1 MLHVSNLSV
10 ARGGVTLLSGVDF
23 ALNAGEI
30 LVLRGANGLGKT
42 SLLRC
47 IAGLQNPVEGQI
59 TAPETVAYSGHANG
73 LKGQMTVLEN
83 LAFWSSIYHGP
94 SPEVALDAY
103 DLHALADRP
112 AANLS
117 AGQKRRLGLAR
128 MQVSGC
134 ALWVMDEPTVSL
146 DADNVALFRAALDRH
161 VQSGGAAVI
170 TTHIDLA
177 IASARLLDLTRF
189 KARGLM
195 GSTAFEEAVE

>member
-1 MLHVSNLSV
+1 MLQVSNLSV
-10 ARGGVTLLSGVDF
+10 ARGGMTLLCRVDF
-23 ALNAGEI
+23 SLSAGQV

-47 IAGLQNPVEGQI
+47 IAGLQDPVEGQI
-59 TAPETVAYSGHANG
+59 TAPETVAYSGHADG

-83 LAFWSSIYHGP
+83 LAFWASIYHGP
-94 SPEVALDAY
+94 SPDVALDSY
-103 DLHALADRP
+103 DLRALADRP

-161 VQSGGAAVI
+161 VHSGGAAVI
-170 TTHIDLA
+170 TTHIDLE
-177 IASARLLDLTRF
+177 IASAQLLDLTRF
-189 KARGLM
+189 KARGLS
-195 GSTAFEEAVE
+195 GSSAFEEALE

>member
-10 ARGGVTLLSGVDF
+10 ARGGMTLLSGVDF
-23 ALNAGEI
+23 ALNAGQI

-59 TAPETVAYSGHANG
+59 TAPDTVAYSGHADG

-195 GSTAFEEAVE
+195 GSTAFEEALE

>member
-10 ARGGVTLLSGVDF
+10 ARGGMTLLSGVDF
-23 ALNAGEI
+23 ALNAGQI

-59 TAPETVAYSGHANG
+59 TAPETVAYSGHADG

-94 SPEVALDAY
+94 SAEVALDAY

-146 DADNVALFRAALDRH
+146 DAQNVALFRAALDRH

-195 GSTAFEEAVE
+195 GSTAFEEALE

>member
-10 ARGGVTLLSGVDF
+10 ARGGMTLLSGVDF
-23 ALNAGEI
+23 ALNAGQI

-59 TAPETVAYSGHANG
+59 TAPETVAYSGHADG

-189 KARGLM
+189 KARGLI
-195 GSTAFEEAVE
+195 GSTAFEEALE

>member
-10 ARGGVTLLSGVDF
+10 ARGGMTLLSGVDF
-23 ALNAGEI
+23 ALNAGQI

-59 TAPETVAYSGHANG
+59 TAPETVAYSGHADG

-94 SPEVALDAY
+94 SAEVALDAY

-195 GSTAFEEAVE
+195 GSTAFEEALE

>member
-10 ARGGVTLLSGVDF
+10 ARGGMTLLSGVDF
-23 ALNAGEI
+23 ALNAGQI

-59 TAPETVAYSGHANG
+59 TAPDTVAYSGHADG

-170 TTHIDLA
+170 TSHIDLA

-195 GSTAFEEAVE
+195 GSTAFEEALE

>member
-10 ARGGVTLLSGVDF
+10 ARGGMTLLSGVDF
-23 ALNAGEI
+23 SLTSGQI

>member
-10 ARGGVTLLSGVDF
+10 ARGGMTLLSRVDF
-23 ALNAGEI
+23 ALNAGQI

-59 TAPETVAYSGHANG
+59 TAPDTVAYSGHADG

-195 GSTAFEEAVE
+195 GSTAFEEALE

>member
-10 ARGGVTLLSGVDF
+10 ARGGMTLLSGVDF
-23 ALNAGEI
+23 ALNAGQI

-47 IAGLQNPVEGQI
+47 IAGLQNQVEGQI
-59 TAPETVAYSGHANG
+59 TAPETVAYSGHADG

-146 DADNVALFRAALDRH
+146 DAHNVALFRAALDRH
-161 VQSGGAAVI
+161 VHSGGAAVI
-170 TTHIDLA
+170 TTHIDLE
-177 IASARLLDLTRF
+177 IASAQLLDLTRF
-189 KARGLM
+189 KARGLS
-195 GSTAFEEAVE
+195 GSSAFEEALE

>member
-1 MLHVSNLSV
+1 MLQVSNLSV
-10 ARGGVTLLSGVDF
+10 ARGGMTLLCRVDF
-23 ALNAGEI
+23 SLSAGQI
-30 LVLRGANGLGKT
+30 RVLRGANGLGKT

-59 TAPETVAYSGHANG
+59 IAPETVAYSGHADG

-83 LAFWSSIYHGP
+83 LAFWASIYRGP
-94 SPEVALDAY
+94 SPDVALDAY

-146 DADNVALFRAALDRH
+146 DADNVALFRAALARH

-170 TTHIDLA
+170 TTHIDLE
-177 IASARLLDLTRF
+177 IASAQLLDLTRF
-189 KARGLM
+189 KARGLS
-195 GSTAFEEAVE
+195 GSSAFAEALE

>member
-10 ARGGVTLLSGVDF
+10 ARGGMTLLSGVDF
-23 ALNAGEI
+23 SLTSGQI
-30 LVLRGANGLGKT
+30 VVLRGANGLGKT

>member
-10 ARGGVTLLSGVDF
+10 ARGGMTLLSGVDF
-23 ALNAGEI
+23 ALDAGQI

-59 TAPETVAYSGHANG
+59 TAPETVAYSGHADG

>member
-10 ARGGVTLLSGVDF
+10 ARGGMTLLSGVDF
-23 ALNAGEI
+23 ALNAGQI

-47 IAGLQNPVEGQI
+47 IAGLQNQVEGQI
-59 TAPETVAYSGHANG
+59 TAPETVAYSGHADG

-94 SPEVALDAY
+94 SPEVALDSY

-177 IASARLLDLTRF
+177 IASAKLLDLTRF

-195 GSTAFEEAVE
+195 GSTAFEEALE

>member
-10 ARGGVTLLSGVDF
+10 ARGGMTLLSGVDF
-23 ALNAGEI
+23 ALNAGQI

-59 TAPETVAYSGHANG
+59 TAPETVAYSGHADG

-83 LAFWSSIYHGP
+83 LAFWSSIYQGP

-177 IASARLLDLTRF
+177 IASAKLLDLTRF

-195 GSTAFEEAVE
+195 GSTAFEEALE

>member
-10 ARGGVTLLSGVDF
+10 ARGGMTLLSGVDF
-23 ALNAGEI
+23 ALNAGQI

-59 TAPETVAYSGHANG
+59 TAPQAVAYSGHADG

-83 LAFWSSIYHGP
+83 LAFWSSVYHGP

-177 IASARLLDLTRF
+177 IASAKLLDLTRF

-195 GSTAFEEAVE
+195 GSTAFEEALE

>member
-10 ARGGVTLLSGVDF
+10 ARGGITLLCGVGF
-23 ALNAGEI
+23 ALNAGQI
-30 LVLRGANGLGKT
+30 FVLRGANGLGKT

-59 TAPETVAYSGHANG
+59 TAPETVAYSGHADG

-195 GSTAFEEAVE
+195 GSTAFEEALE

>member
-10 ARGGVTLLSGVDF
+10 ARGGMTLLSGVDF
-23 ALNAGEI
+23 ALDAGQI

-59 TAPETVAYSGHANG
+59 TAPGTVAYSGHADG

-94 SPEVALDAY
+94 SPEVALYAY

-161 VQSGGAAVI
+161 VQSGGGAVI

-177 IASARLLDLTRF
+177 IASAKLLDLTRF

-195 GSTAFEEAVE
+195 GSTAFEEALE

>member
-1 MLHVSNLSV
+1 MLQVSNLSV
-10 ARGGVTLLSGVDF
+10 ARGGMTLLCGVGF
-23 ALNAGEI
+23 SLSAGQV

-47 IAGLQNPVEGQI
+47 IAGLQDPVEGQI
-59 TAPETVAYSGHANG
+59 TAPETVAYSGHADG

-83 LAFWSSIYHGP
+83 LAFWASIYHGP
-94 SPEVALDAY
+94 SPDVALDAY
-103 DLHALADRP
+103 DLCALADRP

-146 DADNVALFRAALDRH
+146 DAHNVALFRAALDRH
-161 VQSGGAAVI
+161 VHSGSAAVI
-170 TTHIDLA
+170 TTHIDLE
-177 IASARLLDLTRF
+177 IASAQLLDLTRF
-189 KARGLM
+189 KARGLS
-195 GSTAFEEAVE
+195 GSSAFEEALE

>member
-10 ARGGVTLLSGVDF
+10 ARGGMTLLSGVAF
-23 ALNAGEI
+23 SLTSGQI

-59 TAPETVAYSGHANG
+59 TAPETVAYSGHADG

>member
-1 MLHVSNLSV
+1 MLQVSNLSV
-10 ARGGVTLLSGVDF
+10 TRGGMTLLCGVDF
-23 ALNAGEI
+23 SLSAGQI

-47 IAGLQNPVEGQI
+47 IAGLQDPVEGQI
-59 TAPETVAYSGHANG
+59 TAPETVAYSGHADG

-83 LAFWSSIYHGP
+83 LAFWASIYHGP
-94 SPEVALDAY
+94 SPDVALDSY
-103 DLHALADRP
+103 DLRALADRP

-146 DADNVALFRAALDRH
+146 DAHNVALFRAMLDRH
-161 VQSGGAAVI
+161 VHSGGAAVI
-170 TTHIDLA
+170 TTHIDLE
-177 IASARLLDLTRF
+177 IASAQLLDLTRF
-189 KARGLM
+189 KARGLS
-195 GSTAFEEAVE
+195 GSSAFEEALE

>member
-10 ARGGVTLLSGVDF
+10 ARGGMTLLSGVDF
-23 ALNAGEI
+23 ALNAGQI

-59 TAPETVAYSGHANG
+59 TAPETVAYSGHADG

-146 DADNVALFRAALDRH
+146 DADNVALFCAALDRH

-170 TTHIDLA
+170 TSHIDLV

-195 GSTAFEEAVE
+195 GSTAFEEALE

>member
-1 MLHVSNLSV
+1 M
-10 ARGGVTLLSGVDF
+10 TLLCGVDF
-23 ALNAGEI
+23 SLSAGQI

-47 IAGLQNPVEGQI
+47 IAGLQDPVEGQI
-59 TAPETVAYSGHANG
+59 TAPETVAYSGHADG

-83 LAFWSSIYHGP
+83 LAFWASIYHGP
-94 SPEVALDAY
+94 SPDVALDSY
-103 DLHALADRP
+103 DLRALADRP

-146 DADNVALFRAALDRH
+146 DAHNVALFRAVLDRH
-161 VQSGGAAVI
+161 VHSGGAAVI
-170 TTHIDLA
+170 TTHIDLE
-177 IASARLLDLTRF
+177 IASAQLLDLTRF
-189 KARGLM
+189 KARGLS
-195 GSTAFEEAVE
+195 GSSAFEAALV

>member
-10 ARGGVTLLSGVDF
+10 ARGGMTLLSGVDF
-23 ALNAGEI
+23 ALNAGQI

-59 TAPETVAYSGHANG
+59 TAPETVAYSGHADG

>member
-1 MLHVSNLSV
+1 MLHVLNLSV
-10 ARGGVTLLSGVDF
+10 ARGGMTLLSGVDF
-23 ALNAGEI
+23 SLTSGQI

-59 TAPETVAYSGHANG
+59 TAPETVAYSGHADG

>member
-10 ARGGVTLLSGVDF
+10 ARGGMTLLSGVDF
-23 ALNAGEI
+23 ALNAGQI

-59 TAPETVAYSGHANG
+59 TAPDTVAYSGHADG

-83 LAFWSSIYHGP
+83 LAFWSSVYHGP

-195 GSTAFEEAVE
+195 GSTAFEEALE

>member
-10 ARGGVTLLSGVDF
+10 ARGGMTLLSGVDF
-23 ALNAGEI
+23 SLTSGQI

-59 TAPETVAYSGHANG
+59 TAPETVAYSGHADG

-103 DLHALADRP
+103 DLHALAERP

-195 GSTAFEEAVE
+195 GSTAFEEALE

>member
-10 ARGGVTLLSGVDF
+10 ARGGMTLLSGVDF
-23 ALNAGEI
+23 ALNAGQI

-146 DADNVALFRAALDRH
+146 DADNVALFRAAIDRH

>member
-10 ARGGVTLLSGVDF
+10 ARGGITLLSGVDF
-23 ALNAGEI
+23 ALNAGQI

-59 TAPETVAYSGHANG
+59 TAPETVAYSGHADG

-83 LAFWSSIYHGP
+83 LAFWSSVYHGP

-146 DADNVALFRAALDRH
+146 DAQNVALFRAALDRH

-195 GSTAFEEAVE
+195 GSTAFEEALE

>member
-1 MLHVSNLSV
+1 MLQVSNLSV
-10 ARGGVTLLSGVDF
+10 TRGGMTLLCGVDF
-23 ALNAGEI
+23 SLSAGQI

-47 IAGLQNPVEGQI
+47 IAGLQDPVEGQI
-59 TAPETVAYSGHANG
+59 TAPETVAYSGHADG

-83 LAFWSSIYHGP
+83 LAFWASIYHGP
-94 SPEVALDAY
+94 SPDVALDSY
-103 DLHALADRP
+103 DLRALADRP

-146 DADNVALFRAALDRH
+146 DAHNVALFRAVLDRH
-161 VQSGGAAVI
+161 VHSGGAAVI
-170 TTHIDLA
+170 TTHIDLE
-177 IASARLLDLTRF
+177 IASAQLLDLTRF
-189 KARGLM
+189 KARGLS
-195 GSTAFEEAVE
+195 GSSAFEEALE

>member
-10 ARGGVTLLSGVDF
+10 ARGGMTLLSGVDF
-23 ALNAGEI
+23 ALNAGQI

-47 IAGLQNPVEGQI
+47 IAGLQNQVEGQI
-59 TAPETVAYSGHANG
+59 TAPATVAYSGHADG

-177 IASARLLDLTRF
+177 IASAKLLDLTRF

-195 GSTAFEEAVE
+195 GSTAFEEALE